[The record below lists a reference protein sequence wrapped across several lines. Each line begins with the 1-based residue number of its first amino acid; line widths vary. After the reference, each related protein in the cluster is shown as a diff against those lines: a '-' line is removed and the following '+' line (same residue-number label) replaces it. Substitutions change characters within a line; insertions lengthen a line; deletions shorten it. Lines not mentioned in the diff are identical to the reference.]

1 MRYKVLGP
9 FEVRRDDA
17 DLTPTAPR
25 LREIL
30 ALLVVRHN
38 HVVTVRELVDELW
51 GASPPTTAVP
61 TLQTYVYRLRRLFVG
76 PRPTRGEGAL
86 RTKGDGYLLDIRPDE
101 VDLHHFTSLTGQGRV
116 ALGAGDAERASR
128 LCAKALDLWSGET
141 ALGGVTA
148 GDLLSAHITRL
159 AEMRLRAIEIRIEA
173 DLRLGEHRE
182 LISELKGLILTYPLH
197 EAFYGQLMLALYRAN
212 RCSEALSTYRRLREL
227 MIGELG
233 LEPSARLRELQQALL
248 SGDSSL
254 DLAPQE
260 QKESPQVTLIGPIGP
275 PAQLPPDIP
284 DFVGRVHQLR
294 FTERLLCGDGAGTPS
309 ATPVLSVTGMP
320 GIGKTALAV
329 HLAHRARASYPD
341 GQLFAEFGDT
351 TRRPAEPAEVLGRF
365 LRALG
370 LPDKRIPADLDER
383 TTLFRTLTADRRVL
397 VVLDNAVSARQVL
410 PLLPGGDRCGVL
422 ITSRRRFSGI
432 AAAHQL
438 EVPPLAAEEAHDLL
452 GKLVGQA
459 RVAAEPGAARRVV
472 MLCGHLPLAIRG
484 VAARLAAA
492 GPESLLAVGQR
503 LLGRQGR
510 FEELRFGEFDLG
522 DRLRTAL
529 STVDGELR
537 DALTGLAR
545 VEAPTFTLSQAMEVL
560 GRDEPDC
567 RRLVIRLVEVNLLRV
582 TGHETPVDP
591 RYCFHP
597 LVRLYVRDQLATGLA
612 ELAGEVGGETIAL
625 LPVRSPGE
633 PAVAGNG
640 SHLDLSS

>member
-76 PRPTRGEGAL
+76 PRPTRGEGVL

-128 LCAKALDLWSGET
+128 LCAKALDLWSGES

-148 GDLLSAHITRL
+148 GDLLTAHITRL
-159 AEMRLRAIEIRIEA
+159 AEMRLRAIEIRVEA

-212 RCSEALSTYRRLREL
+212 RRSEALSTYRRLREL

-233 LEPSARLRELQQALL
+233 LEPSAGLRELQQALL
-248 SGDSSL
+248 SADPSL
-254 DLAPQE
+254 ELAAPE
-260 QKESPQVTLIGPIGP
+260 PKESRQVTLIGPIGP

-294 FTERLLCGDGAGTPS
+294 FAERLLCGDGGTTS

-320 GIGKTALAV
+320 GIGKTALGV
-329 HLAHRARASYPD
+329 HLAHRARTSFPD
-341 GQLFAEFGDT
+341 GQLFAELGGT
-351 TRRPAEPAEVLGRF
+351 SPRPADPAEVLGRF

-397 VVLDNAVSARQVL
+397 VVLDDAVSARQVL
-410 PLLPGGDRCGVL
+410 PLLPGGDRCAVV

-438 EVPPLAAEEAHDLL
+438 EVPPLTAEEAHDLL

-459 RVAAEPGAARRVV
+459 RVAAEAGAARRVA

-484 VAARLAAA
+484 VAARLVAC
-492 GPESLLAVGQR
+492 GPESLVAVGQR
-503 LLGRQGR
+503 LLGRHGR

-529 STVDGELR
+529 STVDAELR
-537 DALTGLAR
+537 HALTGLAR
-545 VEAPTFTLSQAMEVL
+545 IDLPTFTLSQAMEVL
-560 GRDEPDC
+560 GHDEQAC
-567 RRLVIRLVEVNLLRV
+567 WRLVIRLVEVNLLRV
-582 TGHETPVDP
+582 TGHDTPVDP

-597 LVRLYVRDQLATGLA
+597 LVRLYVRGQFATGPA

-625 LPVRSPGE
+625 LPVRPVGE
-633 PAVAGNG
+633 RAVAGNG